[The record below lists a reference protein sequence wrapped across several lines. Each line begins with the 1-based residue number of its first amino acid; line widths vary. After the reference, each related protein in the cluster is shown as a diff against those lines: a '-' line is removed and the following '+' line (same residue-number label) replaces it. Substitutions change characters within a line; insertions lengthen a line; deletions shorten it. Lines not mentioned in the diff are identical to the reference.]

1 MTLLKDLRGISIM
14 LSDGEFF
21 RELVQRLVSL
31 GYFSSDE
38 VDTLLDEFGG
48 LQRATRLRQY
58 ISAAEILAWN
68 MAEKS
73 SAQDMCS
80 FLQEYNGLM
89 ADHGEFMYYFVQ
101 AIVDQ
106 MSAMGN
112 DVRPIIGA
120 SPERYQQFLK
130 RRFLWE

>member
-1 MTLLKDLRGISIM
+1 M
-14 LSDGEFF
+14 LSDSEFF
-21 RELVQRLVSL
+21 RDLIQRLVSL
-31 GYFSSDE
+31 GHFSSDE

-48 LQRATRLRQY
+48 LQRAIRLRHY

-80 FLQEYNGLM
+80 FIQEYNGLM
-89 ADHGEFMYYFVQ
+89 AEHGEFMYYFVQ

-112 DVRPIIGA
+112 DVRPIVRA

-130 RRFLWE
+130 RRFLAE

>member
-1 MTLLKDLRGISIM
+1 M

-21 RELVQRLVSL
+21 RDLIQRLVSL
-31 GYFSSDE
+31 GHFSSDE

-48 LQRATRLRQY
+48 LQRAIRLRHY

-89 ADHGEFMYYFVQ
+89 AEHGDFMYYFVQ

-112 DVRPIIGA
+112 DVRPIICA

-130 RRFLWE
+130 RRFLAE

>member
-1 MTLLKDLRGISIM
+1 M

-21 RELVQRLVSL
+21 RDLVQRMVSL
-31 GYFSSDE
+31 GYFSRDE
-38 VDTLLDEFGG
+38 INTLLDEFGG
-48 LQRATRLRQY
+48 LQRAIRLRHY
-58 ISAAEILAWN
+58 ISAAEILAWK

-73 SAQDMCS
+73 SAQDMCR

-89 ADHGEFMYYFVQ
+89 AEHGEFMYYFVQ

-130 RRFLWE
+130 RRFLGE

>member
-1 MTLLKDLRGISIM
+1 M
-14 LSDGEFF
+14 
-21 RELVQRLVSL
+21 SL

-48 LQRATRLRQY
+48 LQGAIRLKHY

-68 MAEKS
+68 MAKS
-73 SAQDMCS
+73 SVQDMCN

-89 ADHGEFMYYFVQ
+89 AEHGEFMYYFVQ

-106 MSAMGN
+106 MSTMGN

-130 RRFLWE
+130 RRFLGNNQSVATD